1 MESRWVKKHKY
12 KMPRGMRYSTLAERA
27 EFYCNEFNTEALL
40 AWQSFRKTTVLSFLV
55 GKYTQIY
62 LKQFEEI
69 RDDVVVIDDYR
80 DDKGMQQYLLKYL
93 PEGVYYDTNHYED
106 LDICRGCPHCY
117 EIDKCLPCKHYVGQ
131 ELVFDLDPENVYCP
145 IHGDLDQK
153 MKAHQGRMLC
163 MIEFKILRKKA
174 VLMYRELKQTY
185 SKIRV
190 IYSGR
195 GFHIHV
201 LDSDTV
207 YLTRSERSALAKRCA
222 KRFPIDEWVTAGNI
236 KLIRLP
242 YTLHGMIS
250 RICVP
255 IDPNEIEAFNPIN
268 YGPAVPRFLS
278 FEST

>member
-1 MESRWVKKHKY
+1 MESKRVKKHKY
-12 KMPRGMRYSTLAERA
+12 KMPRGMRYSSLVERA
-27 EFYCNEFNTEALL
+27 EFYCNEFDVKNLL
-40 AWQSFRKTTVLSFLV
+40 AWQSFRKMPVLSFLV

-62 LKQFEEI
+62 LKQFNNI
-69 RDDVVVIDDYR
+69 RDDVVVIDDYC
-80 DDKGMQQYLLKYL
+80 DVKGMQQYLLKYL
-93 PEGVYYDTNHYED
+93 PEGVYYDTNQYED
-106 LDICRGCPHCY
+106 LDICTGCAHCY
-117 EIDKCLPCKHYVGQ
+117 KTSECLPCNHYVGQ

-145 IHGDLDQK
+145 VHGDLDQK

-185 SKIRV
+185 SKLRV

-201 LDSDTV
+201 LDADTT
-207 YLTRSERSALAKRCA
+207 YLTRAERSVLASGFA

-242 YTLHGMIS
+242 YTLHAMIS

-255 IDPNEIEAFNPIN
+255 IDPNELEAFNPIN
-268 YGPAVPRFLS
+268 YEPAVPRFLT
-278 FEST
+278 FEQA

>member
-1 MESRWVKKHKY
+1 MESKRVKKHKY
-12 KMPRGMRYSTLAERA
+12 KMPRGMRYSSLVERA
-27 EFYCNEFNTEALL
+27 EFYCNEFNAKNLR
-40 AWQSFRKTTVLSFLV
+40 AWQSFRKMPVLSFLV

-62 LKQFEEI
+62 LKQFKEI
-69 RDDVVVIDDYR
+69 RDDVVVIDDYY
-80 DDKGMQQYLLKYL
+80 DVKGIQQYLLKYL
-93 PEGVYYDTNHYED
+93 PEGVYYDTNQYED
-106 LDICRGCPHCY
+106 LDICAGCPRCY
-117 EIDKCLPCKHYVGQ
+117 ETSECLACKHYVGQ

-145 IHGDLDQK
+145 VHGDLDQK

-185 SKIRV
+185 SKLRV

-201 LDSDTV
+201 LDADTT
-207 YLTRSERSALAKRCA
+207 YLTRTERSVMASGFAT
-222 KRFPIDEWVTAGNI
+222 RFPIDEWVTAGSI

-242 YTLHGMIS
+242 YTLHAMIS

-255 IDPNEIEAFNPIN
+255 IDPNELETFDPIN
-268 YGPAVPRFLS
+268 YEPAVPRFLT
-278 FEST
+278 FEKT